1 MFRGLRLQLTLLYL
15 LAALGLILLLSGGT
29 YLLLHSYFQA
39 STDLALR
46 FRMAQEF
53 QARGQ
58 SLPPDLAD
66 AVSAWIAQRGQA
78 SPIPRPTSTVPHS
91 EGEDEEGNG
100 EGESVGGHPEGEFE
114 LAETEHFD
122 GELTAIFALPVTA
135 QAQLVSNPN
144 LFTPPVAPD
153 VAAVAAALAKGSDLR
168 TVYAT
173 DGSEIRLL
181 TYPLAGANGEE
192 ALQLGRTTSDQ
203 ARALNQLLAILL
215 GLGAL
220 AAAGLAVSS
229 WWLAGRSLLP
239 AERAWEKQQA
249 FVANASHELRTP
261 LTLIRASADVA
272 RRGSDESDERYGLLR
287 DVLQETDHMTKL
299 VEDLL
304 LLSRLDAGR
313 LTLSR
318 EPIDVIAL
326 LADLERQVG
335 RVAEGKGISLML
347 GRADGTVLADPTR
360 LRQVLLVLLD
370 NALQNTPAG
379 GSVQL
384 AATRQGKDV
393 AITVTDT
400 GRGLSPEDRSRVF
413 ERFYRAQGS
422 SPSGSGLGLA
432 IAKGLVEVQHGRL
445 TLESGDGGGL
455 RAVVSMP
462 GV

>member
-1 MFRGLRLQLTLLYL
+1 
-15 LAALGLILLLSGGT
+15 
-29 YLLLHSYFQA
+29 
-39 STDLALR
+39 
-46 FRMAQEF
+46 
-53 QARGQ
+53 
-58 SLPPDLAD
+58 
-66 AVSAWIAQRGQA
+66 
-78 SPIPRPTSTVPHS
+78 
-91 EGEDEEGNG
+91 
-100 EGESVGGHPEGEFE
+100 
-114 LAETEHFD
+114 
-122 GELTAIFALPVTA
+122 
-135 QAQLVSNPN
+135 
-144 LFTPPVAPD
+144 
-153 VAAVAAALAKGSDLR
+153 
-168 TVYAT
+168 
-173 DGSEIRLL
+173 
-181 TYPLAGANGEE
+181 
-192 ALQLGRTTSDQ
+192 
-203 ARALNQLLAILL
+203 
-215 GLGAL
+215 
-220 AAAGLAVSS
+220 
-229 WWLAGRSLLP
+229 
-239 AERAWEKQQA
+239 
-249 FVANASHELRTP
+249 
-261 LTLIRASADVA
+261 
-272 RRGSDESDERYGLLR
+272 
-287 DVLQETDHMTKL
+287 VLQETDHMTKL